1 MLNLDEIHRIARE
14 DVERIL
20 KIRTKIPLDEIVS
33 IARAIVHKLLG
44 RPKDH
49 AVEENPDGSLTITE
63 EDGNNSQ
70 PG

>member
-49 AVEENPDGSLTITE
+49 AVEDNPDGSLTISETE
-63 EDGNNSQ
+63 EGDDS
-70 PG
+70 PP